1 MFSIF
6 KKLRA
11 TRGAISTENIA
22 TQIKEDSLS
31 LYNEVIEANKIKEK
45 DIVVVQFSL
54 TKDLFLYNPCTAL
67 REKGLLL
74 NTALFT
80 SLEPHIEGAMPCVIR
95 ILILYY
101 SRWKPIYVYKKE
113 AKNLRKM

>member
-11 TRGAISTENIA
+11 VRGAISTENVA
-22 TQIKEDSLS
+22 TQIKKDSFS
-31 LYNEVIEANKIKEK
+31 LYTEIVEANKIREK

-67 REKGLLL
+67 REEGLLL

-80 SLEPHIEGAMPCVIR
+80 SLEPHIEGTMPCIMR
-95 ILILYY
+95 ILVLYY
-101 SRWKPIYVYKKE
+101 GRRDPIYVYKKE
-113 AKNLRKM
+113 AKNLRKI